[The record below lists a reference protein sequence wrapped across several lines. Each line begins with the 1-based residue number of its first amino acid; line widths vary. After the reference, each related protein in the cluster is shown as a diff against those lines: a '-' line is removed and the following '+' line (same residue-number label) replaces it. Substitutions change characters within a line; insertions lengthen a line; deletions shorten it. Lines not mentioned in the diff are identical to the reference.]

1 MPPAEAHNAMK
12 ADTTDGITN
21 AAKARGEIHMSS
33 IDAAID
39 APRLPTNLK
48 RSISNTIKGS
58 AGNLVEWY
66 DVYVY
71 SVFAASFEHH
81 FFSADD
87 KNAEVYIW
95 AIFALTFLM
104 RPVGSW
110 YFGRFADRRGR
121 RAALSLSVTV
131 MSACSFMVAITPT
144 QESIGWLAAAILIVC
159 RLVQGFATG
168 GEYGTSATYLTEA
181 AVPRHR
187 GFLASFHYVT
197 LVGGHVLAQALFLAL
212 LLGTSHDAISEWG
225 WRFAFML
232 GGAGALVVLWM
243 RRTMDESMSHEAIE
257 SAKSGEAK
265 DSGSLAELFGNY
277 WKELLAC
284 SLVTMGGTVAF
295 YAYSV
300 TGPNIIKASFADSP
314 VTGSVVSLISLA
326 ILMVLQPVGGYVSD
340 RIGRR
345 SLLVFFGTGGV
356 LFTWVLFFVLPE
368 VTNGFLA
375 FIILTVGFVILTGYT
390 SINAVV
396 KAVMFPT
403 HIRALGV
410 GLGYAVANSC
420 FGGTAPMFYAAA
432 KSSGQVPLFVIY
444 VTALIGASLMV
455 YVFLLR
461 NHGANWLDAP
471 DEMRRRKESAEHRAF
486 PMGV

>member
-1 MPPAEAHNAMK
+1 
-12 ADTTDGITN
+12 
-21 AAKARGEIHMSS
+21 MSS
-33 IDAAID
+33 TDAAID
-39 APRLPTNLK
+39 APHLPTNLR

-81 FFSADD
+81 FFSAND
-87 KNAEVYIW
+87 KNATIYIW

-110 YFGRFADRRGR
+110 YFGRFADRHGR
-121 RAALSLSVTV
+121 RTALTLSVSI
-131 MSACSFMVAITPT
+131 MSACSFIIALTPT
-144 QESIGWLAAAILIVC
+144 QASIGWLAAAILIAC

-212 LLGTSHDAISEWG
+212 LLGTSHDAISSWG
-225 WRFAFML
+225 WRFAFLL
-232 GGAGALVVLWM
+232 GGVGALVVLWM
-243 RRTMDESMSHEAIE
+243 RRSMDESMSQEAIKAAE
-257 SAKSGEAK
+257 KGK
-265 DSGSLAELFGNY
+265 GSGSLAELFGHY

-284 SLVTMGGTVAF
+284 FLITMGGTVAF

-300 TGPNIIKASFADSP
+300 TGPAIIKSSFASSP
-314 VTGSVVSLISLA
+314 ITGSVVTLISLT
-326 ILMVLQPVGGYVSD
+326 ILMVLQPVGGYLSD
-340 RIGRR
+340 RVGRR
-345 SLLVFFGTGGV
+345 SLLVFFGIGGV
-356 LFTWVLFFVLPE
+356 LFTWVLFFVLPT
-368 VTNGFLA
+368 VTNGPLA
-375 FIILTVGFVILTGYT
+375 FVILTVGFIILTGYT

-410 GLGYAVANSC
+410 GLGYAIANSC
-420 FGGTAPMFYAAA
+420 FGGTAPVLYAAA
-432 KSSGQVPLFVIY
+432 KSGGQVPLFVGY
-444 VTALIGASLMV
+444 VTVLIALSLLV

-461 NHGANWLDAP
+461 NRGANWLDAP
-471 DEMRRRKESAEHRAF
+471 DEMRRRKDSAEHRVF

>member
-1 MPPAEAHNAMK
+1 MSAM
-12 ADTTDGITN
+12 DTVAGGRQVPTDL
-21 AAKARGEIHMSS
+21 R
-33 IDAAID
+33 
-39 APRLPTNLK
+39 
-48 RSISNTIKGS
+48 RSVSNTIKGS

-81 FFSADD
+81 FFSAEDA
-87 KNAEVYIW
+87 NADIYIW

-110 YFGRFADRRGR
+110 YFGRFADRYGR
-121 RAALSLSVTV
+121 RAALTLSVSI
-131 MSACSFMVAITPT
+131 MSACSFIIAITPT
-144 QESIGWLAAAILIVC
+144 QLTIGGFAAVILILC

-212 LLGTSHDAISEWG
+212 LLSTSHEAISEWG
-225 WRFAFML
+225 WRLAFL
-232 GGAGALVVLWM
+232 IGGVGAIVVLWM
-243 RRTMDESMSHEAIE
+243 RRTMDESMSQEELQSVKKEGGA
-257 SAKSGEAK
+257 AT
-265 DSGSLAELFGNY
+265 SGSLAELFTQY

-284 SLVTMGGTVAF
+284 FLVTMGGTVAF
-295 YAYSV
+295 YAYSIN
-300 TGPNIIKASFADSP
+300 GPNIVKASFSDSSP
-314 VTGSVVSLISLA
+314 ITGSVVSLIALI
-326 ILMVLQPVGGYVSD
+326 ILMVLQPVGGYISD

-345 SLLVFFGTGGV
+345 SLLVFFGVGGV
-356 LFTWVLFFVLPE
+356 LFTWVLFFVLPG
-368 VTNGFLA
+368 VTNSFLA
-375 FIILTVGFVILTGYT
+375 FAILTVGFIILTGYT

-410 GLGYAVANSC
+410 GLGYAIANSC
-420 FGGTAPMFYAAA
+420 FGGTAPMLYAAA
-432 KSSGQVPLFVIY
+432 KTSGHIPLFVGY
-444 VTALIGASLMV
+444 VTVLIAASLIV
-455 YVFLLR
+455 YLFLLR

-471 DEMRRRKESAEHRAF
+471 EEMQRRRDSKEHRTF

>member
-1 MPPAEAHNAMK
+1 
-12 ADTTDGITN
+12 
-21 AAKARGEIHMSS
+21 MS
-33 IDAAID
+33 AIGTVLD
-39 APRLPTNLK
+39 APRAPTDLR
-48 RSISNTIKGS
+48 RSVSNTIKGS

-87 KNAEVYIW
+87 QNATIYIW

-121 RAALSLSVTV
+121 RAALTLSVSI
-131 MSACSFMVAITPT
+131 MSACSFIIAITPT
-144 QESIGWLAAAILIVC
+144 QLTIGGFAAVILIIC

-212 LLGTSHDAISEWG
+212 LLGTSHEAIGEWG
-225 WRFAFML
+225 WRLAFL
-232 GGAGALVVLWM
+232 IGGVGALVVLWM
-243 RRTMDESMSHEAIE
+243 RRTMDESISDEALQ
-257 SAKSGEAK
+257 SVKKGEATG
-265 DSGSLAELFGNY
+265 SGSMAELFRNY

-284 SLVTMGGTVAF
+284 FLVTMGGTVAF
-295 YAYSV
+295 YAYSIN
-300 TGPNIIKASFADSP
+300 GPNIVKATFSDSSP
-314 VTGSVVSLISLA
+314 ITGSVVSLVALI
-326 ILMVLQPVGGYVSD
+326 ILMLLQPVGGYLSD
-340 RIGRR
+340 RVGRR
-345 SLLVFFGTGGV
+345 SLLVFFGIGGV
-356 LFTWVLFFVLPE
+356 LFTWVLFFVLPN
-368 VTNGFLA
+368 VTNGYLSFA
-375 FIILTVGFVILTGYT
+375 ILTVGFVILTGYT

-410 GLGYAVANSC
+410 GFGYAVANSC
-420 FGGTAPMFYAAA
+420 FGGTAPVFYAAA
-432 KSSGQVPLFVIY
+432 RSTGHVPLFVGY
-444 VTALIGASLMV
+444 VTALIAMSLLV
-455 YVFLLR
+455 YLFLLR
-461 NHGANWLDAP
+461 NRGANWLDAP
-471 DEMRRRKESAEHRAF
+471 EEMRRRKESREHRTF

>member
-1 MPPAEAHNAMK
+1 
-12 ADTTDGITN
+12 
-21 AAKARGEIHMSS
+21 MSS
-33 IDAAID
+33 IDGSID
-39 APRLPTNLK
+39 SRQVPNNMR
-48 RSISNTIKGS
+48 RSVSNTIKGS

-71 SVFAASFEHH
+71 SVFASSFEHH
-81 FFSADD
+81 FFSPDD
-87 KNAEVYIW
+87 KNASIYIW

-121 RAALSLSVTV
+121 RAALTLSVSI
-131 MSACSFMVAITPT
+131 MSACSFVIAVTPT
-144 QESIGWLAAAILIVC
+144 QLSIGGFAAVILIAC
-159 RLVQGFATG
+159 RLIQGFATG

-225 WRFAFML
+225 WRLAFML
-232 GGAGALVVLWM
+232 GGVGALVVLWM
-243 RRTMDESMSHEAIE
+243 RRTMDESMSHEAIQ
-257 SAKSGEAK
+257 SVQKGEAK
-265 DSGSLAELFGNY
+265 DSGSMAELLGGY

-284 SLVTMGGTVAF
+284 FLVTMGGTVAF

-314 VTGSVVSLISLA
+314 VTGSVVSLIALT
-326 ILMVLQPVGGYVSD
+326 ILMVLQPVGGWLSD
-340 RIGRR
+340 RVGRR
-345 SLLVFFGTGGV
+345 SLLVFFGVGGV
-356 LFTWVLFFVLPE
+356 LFTWVLFFVLPN
-368 VTNGFLA
+368 VTNGFVA
-375 FIILTVGFVILTGYT
+375 FVILTVGFIILTGYT

-396 KAVMFPT
+396 KAVMFPS

-420 FGGTAPMFYAAA
+420 FGGTAPVFYAAA
-432 KSSGQVPLFVIY
+432 KSSGQVPLFVAY
-444 VTALIGASLMV
+444 VTVLIAASLLV

-461 NHGANWLDAP
+461 NHGANWLDTP
-471 DEMRRRKESAEHRAF
+471 EEMRRRKESSEHRTF

>member
-1 MPPAEAHNAMK
+1 M
-12 ADTTDGITN
+12 
-21 AAKARGEIHMSS
+21 
-33 IDAAID
+33 
-39 APRLPTNLK
+39 PTNLR
-48 RSISNTIKGS
+48 RSVSNTIKGS

-71 SVFAASFEHH
+71 SVFASSFEHH
-81 FFSADD
+81 FFSPEDT
-87 KNAEVYIW
+87 NANIYIW

-110 YFGRFADRRGR
+110 YFGRFADRYGR
-121 RAALSLSVTV
+121 RTALTLSVTI
-131 MSACSFMVAITPT
+131 MSICSFAIAITPT
-144 QESIGWLAAAILIVC
+144 QLTIGGFAAVILIVC
-159 RLVQGFATG
+159 RLIQGFATG

-225 WRFAFML
+225 WRLAFL
-232 GGAGALVVLWM
+232 IGGVGALVVLWM
-243 RRTMDESMSHEAIE
+243 RRTMDESMSHEELQSIKKGE
-257 SAKSGEAK
+257 SAG
-265 DSGSLAELFGNY
+265 SGSMTELFRNY

-284 SLVTMGGTVAF
+284 FLVTMGGTVAF
-295 YAYSV
+295 YAYSIN
-300 TGPNIIKASFADSP
+300 GPNIVKASFSDSSP
-314 VTGSVVSLISLA
+314 ITGSVVSLIALI

-340 RIGRR
+340 RVGRR
-345 SLLVFFGTGGV
+345 SLLVFFGIGGV
-356 LFTWVLFFVLPE
+356 LFTWILFFVLPG
-368 VTNGFLA
+368 VTNGFLSFA
-375 FIILTVGFVILTGYT
+375 ILTLGFVILTGYT

-420 FGGTAPMFYAAA
+420 FGGTAPVLYAAA
-432 KSSGQVPLFVIY
+432 KSSGHVLLFVVY
-444 VTALIGASLMV
+444 VTVLIAASLLV
-455 YVFLLR
+455 YLFLLR

-471 DEMRRRKESAEHRAF
+471 DEMRRRKESKEHRVF